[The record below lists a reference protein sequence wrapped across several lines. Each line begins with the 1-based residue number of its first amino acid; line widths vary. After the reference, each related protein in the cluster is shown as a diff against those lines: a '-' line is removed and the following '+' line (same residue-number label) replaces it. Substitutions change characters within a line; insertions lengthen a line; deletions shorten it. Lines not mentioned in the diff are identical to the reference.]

1 MIAPDAPRPADIA
14 VNHATPIEIGLLWH
28 SARSGNLGVGALTI
42 GNMSL
47 AGDVAR
53 DMGLSPHFTILSMRD
68 GDTPPLTD
76 DSVKVVAIDSRFMLG
91 GGFWK
96 QLGRLDCVLDIGAG
110 DSFADIY
117 GPKRFGFLWLSKA
130 MTLARRVPL
139 MLSPQTIGPFTRQP
153 YRMLAAAVMKR
164 CAAVVA
170 RDDRS
175 LEVARTMAPDAHVLR
190 SVDVAFVMP
199 YRDQSHLR
207 GGPRIRVG
215 VNTSGLLFHEAE
227 SGNNHFGLSYD
238 YARFTRQTIEAL
250 LKRGDVDVHLVTHA
264 TSKGM
269 PQDDDARLAD
279 RLAAEYPA
287 AIRVPD
293 FLHPEDA
300 KSYISGLDMLVA
312 GRMHACIGA
321 YSAGTPVVPVAYSR
335 KFSGLFGMLG
345 YDWMIPVTGMD
356 AEQASA
362 FILKALDSRP
372 AMATDIS
379 KGMVQVAEK
388 LDLYRDALRALFT
401 QALKH
406 RA

>member
-1 MIAPDAPRPADIA
+1 MSIAG
-14 VNHATPIEIGLLWH
+14 E
-28 SARSGNLGVGALTI
+28 
-42 GNMSL
+42 
-47 AGDVAR
+47 VAR
-53 DMGLSPHFTILSMRD
+53 DMGLTPRFTILSMRD

-76 DSVKVVAIDSRFMLG
+76 EGVQVVVIDSRFLFG

-96 QLGRLDCVLDIGAG
+96 QVGHLDCVLDIGAG

-175 LEVARTMAPDAHVLR
+175 LEVTREMAPAAHALR

-207 GGPRIRVG
+207 GGPHIRVG
-215 VNTSGLLFHEAE
+215 INASGLLFHEAE

-335 KFSGLFGMLG
+335 KFSGLFGMLC

-372 AMATDIS
+372 AMATDIR

-388 LDLYRDALRALFT
+388 LDLYRDALRVLFT